1 MRDLIAFWWEQG
13 GDRTVGMK
21 LDADTISALI
31 RITEIPHDSHPHILF
46 MHSMDEDHLAHCQSF
61 GVAHTN
67 SDP

>member
-1 MRDLIAFWWEQG
+1 
-13 GDRTVGMK
+13 MK